1 MRNEYLRMKTD
12 YAPIGGDDLIHSD
25 LKELGVAAKKLANHA
40 LMVGGGLGVGTTFF
54 KFLASFAAMSGNLK
68 LSSSFDTFGS
78 ADWLEMPG
86 ALILLLVVSPGFFAY
101 TIRDGIVGVFI
112 CLAIGCY
119 LLQEHIR
126 ASGGF
131 RNSFTKSHGISNS
144 IGIVLLLVYPIWR
157 LVLHFL

>member
-12 YAPIGGDDLIHSD
+12 YAPVGGDDLIQSD
-25 LKELGVAAKKLANHA
+25 LKELGVAARKLANHA

-54 KFLASFAAMSGNLK
+54 KFLASFAAMSVFLDFRGIWKMDCVYCYCPAPFLP
-68 LSSSFDTFGS
+68 S
-78 ADWLEMPG
+78 AFP
-86 ALILLLVVSPGFFAY
+86 
-101 TIRDGIVGVFI
+101 RDGVVGVFI

-131 RNSFTKSHGISNS
+131 RNSFTKSHGVSNS
-144 IGIVLLLVYPIWR
+144 IGIILLLVYPIWR